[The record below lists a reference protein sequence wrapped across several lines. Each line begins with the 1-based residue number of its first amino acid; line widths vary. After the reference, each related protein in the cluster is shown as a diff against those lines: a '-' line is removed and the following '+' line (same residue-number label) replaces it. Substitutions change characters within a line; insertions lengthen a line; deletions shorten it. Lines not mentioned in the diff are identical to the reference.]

1 MRDRHFREDENEL
14 PYLLYEKRD
23 EYKRSGKPVPLRLD
37 FKDIHFREFPSYLR
51 RLNLAL
57 DHKNYIIDSV
67 EVEPQDCIFSI
78 RQDDDEVILTFEV
91 RNEYVATRLS
101 FQYDLNG
108 RRFEYLGGTTYHDG
122 LEAMEWFK
130 SVVRKTEKENGFK
143 FIFCYNGHSF
153 DRSNGRLLIRR
164 DFQTMVMFE
173 RDRYDDHYGY
183 KVDFATR
190 TLREYHEYPFFE
202 FFEFFG

>member
-23 EYKRSGKPVPLRLD
+23 EYKRSGKPVPPRLD
-37 FKDIHFREFPSYLR
+37 FKDIPFREFPSYVR

-78 RQDDDEVILTFEV
+78 RQEDDEVILTFEV

-173 RDRYDDHYGY
+173 RDPHDDHYGY